1 MQRSWLLPFL
11 LLTPLAAQA
20 PTQALAGDR
29 AAGAAL
35 ITEARLREFL
45 GTLASP
51 EFGGRGTGQPGFER
65 AARYVADHFK
75 TLGLEPLGD
84 DGTYW
89 QRVPWTQV
97 GAVADKSGLKVAS
110 GQGTLALGVDELAG
124 TIAFRQDVAGEA
136 VHIVIADAKKAEF
149 APESLAGRVAFLEF
163 PGIDLDEAFAGNN
176 RRDWSRLL
184 DRLRTAGA
192 AGVIIVD
199 DARFARL
206 GGLSGPSRPGAGAP
220 AASRAAGRNPN
231 ELYVTR
237 AGFAKIAALAPAR
250 DAADNVHPL
259 TGVRVELTI
268 EIENAPAPAFNV
280 CGRLPG
286 SDPALAGECVVIGSH
301 LDHLGIQRG
310 VLHPGADDDGSGSTG
325 VMVLAEAFAKN
336 PVRPARSIV
345 FVTFCGE
352 ENHLIGSRHFSN
364 NPPIE
369 LSSIVAELQMDMI
382 GRDEERL
389 DEEGRGETAEENRNS
404 LHLVGTEKLSRDLH
418 ALCLE
423 MNTKHGG
430 FDLEWDEEGVFFRSD
445 HVNFARKGVPIAFF
459 FTGFHRDYH
468 RPSDT
473 PEKINYGKM
482 QRIATYVYALG
493 FELAQ
498 QPNRPLVDADLWQ
511 QHRDQLRGSGEP
523 AAPVRKR

>member
-11 LLTPLAAQA
+11 LLTPVAAQA
-20 PTQALAGDR
+20 PTKPLAEDR
-29 AAGAAL
+29 AGGAAL

-65 AARYVADHFK
+65 AATYVADHFRS
-75 TLGLEPLGD
+75 LGLQPLGD
-84 DGTYW
+84 DGTFW
-89 QRVPWTQV
+89 QRVPWTQIS
-97 GAVADKSGLKVAS
+97 AVANRSGLKVAAA
-110 GQGTLALGVDELAG
+110 QGALALGVDALAG
-124 TIAFRQDVAGEA
+124 TIAFRQEAAGDA
-136 VHIVIADAKKAEF
+136 VHIVIADATKAVF
-149 APESLAGRVAFLEF
+149 APESLAGQVAFVEF
-163 PGIDLDEAFAGNN
+163 PGVDLDEAFAGAN
-176 RRDWSRLL
+176 RREWSRLM
-184 DRLRTAGA
+184 DRLRSAGA
-192 AGVIIVD
+192 AGVIVVD

-237 AGFAKIAALAPAR
+237 AVFDKIAALGSPGSDTAESDVR
-250 DAADNVHPL
+250 PL

-268 EIENAPAPAFNV
+268 EVANAPAPAFNV
-280 CGRLPG
+280 VGRLPG
-286 SDPALAGECVVIGSH
+286 SDPTRAGECVVIGSH

-325 VMVLAEAFAKN
+325 VMALAEAFAKN

-345 FVTFCGE
+345 FVAFCGE
-352 ENHLIGSRHFSN
+352 ENGLIGSRHFSN

-382 GRDEERL
+382 GRDEEG
-389 DEEGRGETAEENRNS
+389 EGETAEQNVNS

-423 MNTKHGG
+423 MNTQHGG

-459 FTGFHRDYH
+459 FTGFHKDYH

-473 PEKINYGKM
+473 PEKINYPKM

-498 QPNRPLVDADLWQ
+498 QRSRPLVDEDLWQ
-511 QHRDQLRGSGEP
+511 QNRDKLSGAGEP